1 RYCLT
6 NAGEGTQLWQL
17 EAAPLPREDL
27 TGLGQIFSGLRVD
40 PTGALE
46 ALPLP
51 VQTNL
56 YASLRTLHP
65 KYFSLNDKPF
75 NSEPI
80 RPHIQVPARNADTA
94 LEQIDLSPYYNAR
107 LDESWQGGDPGNDL
121 AKLPIG
127 VQLLHGVR
135 FDVRGLVQLTS
146 QSAFSYRGRSYPNRV
161 SGMQLHVKCHY
172 LHFLQA
178 AGWRVPAGLEVGRYL
193 IHYQNG
199 QQLILPV
206 VYGEDV
212 RDWWAVAADPPK
224 RATVA
229 WQATNGT
236 GHTVGLCHR
245 VWENPKPEVEITH
258 IDFVSS
264 MTLCAPFLVAITA
277 EP

>member
-1 RYCLT
+1 MRRYLVIGILLLAGCQSVSGPFTRRPERVEVAESLRFLAGSRYLLT
-6 NAGEGTQLWQL
+6 NAGEGSQLWQL
-17 EAAPLPREDL
+17 EAAPLPTEDL

-56 YASLRTLHP
+56 YASLRTRHP

-75 NSEPI
+75 NTEPI

-127 VQLLHGVR
+127 VQLLDGVR

-146 QSAFSYRGRSYPNRV
+146 QSAFSYQGRSYPNRV
-161 SGMQLHVKCHY
+161 GGMKLHVKCHY

-178 AGWRVPAGLEVGRYL
+178 AGWRVPLDSSARRESASAGGGGPERENQSTAG
-193 IHYQNG
+193 
-199 QQLILPV
+199 
-206 VYGEDV
+206 
-212 RDWWAVAADPPK
+212 AA
-224 RATVA
+224 A
-229 WQATNGT
+229 
-236 GHTVGLCHR
+236 
-245 VWENPKPEVEITH
+245 
-258 IDFVSS
+258 
-264 MTLCAPFLVAITA
+264 
-277 EP
+277 